1 MILKPSAQRVQ
12 DKLTELGFACQVIE
26 LAESTR
32 SAAEAAEAV
41 GCEVGQIAKSL
52 IFQGRES
59 GKAILIIASGANRV
73 NEKRMKNV
81 IGEKLKRPDA
91 DFVRAQTGFAIGGVP
106 PLGHDQA
113 LTTYIDE
120 DLLNYDQIWAAAGH
134 PNALFS
140 LTGDELVRDVN
151 LAVDAGQ
158 VMALLGANGAGKT
171 TLMRI
176 VAGLSR
182 PDQGEVTLGG
192 VALSQAGHELRRYIG
207 MVSHQPLLYDN
218 LTAWENLDFFARMYD
233 MVEPEERIE
242 SLLRRVDL
250 WSWRRDPVRTYS
262 RGMVQRLSIARSIL
276 HDPPVL
282 LLDEPDTGLDQANL
296 QVLHELIR
304 MLAETERAILL
315 TTHHIE
321 RARAWAD
328 CAVQLQDGKIVSDE

>member
-140 LTGDELVRDVN
+140 LTGDELVRMT
-151 LAVDAGQ
+151 AGQ
-158 VMALLGANGAGKT
+158 VANIK
-171 TLMRI
+171 
-176 VAGLSR
+176 
-182 PDQGEVTLGG
+182 
-192 VALSQAGHELRRYIG
+192 
-207 MVSHQPLLYDN
+207 
-218 LTAWENLDFFARMYD
+218 
-233 MVEPEERIE
+233 
-242 SLLRRVDL
+242 
-250 WSWRRDPVRTYS
+250 
-262 RGMVQRLSIARSIL
+262 
-276 HDPPVL
+276 
-282 LLDEPDTGLDQANL
+282 
-296 QVLHELIR
+296 
-304 MLAETERAILL
+304 
-315 TTHHIE
+315 
-321 RARAWAD
+321 
-328 CAVQLQDGKIVSDE
+328 

>member
-41 GCEVGQIAKSL
+41 GCVVGQIAKSL

-140 LTGDELVRDVN
+140 LTGDELVRMT
-151 LAVDAGQ
+151 AGQ
-158 VMALLGANGAGKT
+158 VANIK
-171 TLMRI
+171 
-176 VAGLSR
+176 
-182 PDQGEVTLGG
+182 
-192 VALSQAGHELRRYIG
+192 
-207 MVSHQPLLYDN
+207 
-218 LTAWENLDFFARMYD
+218 
-233 MVEPEERIE
+233 
-242 SLLRRVDL
+242 
-250 WSWRRDPVRTYS
+250 
-262 RGMVQRLSIARSIL
+262 
-276 HDPPVL
+276 
-282 LLDEPDTGLDQANL
+282 
-296 QVLHELIR
+296 
-304 MLAETERAILL
+304 
-315 TTHHIE
+315 
-321 RARAWAD
+321 
-328 CAVQLQDGKIVSDE
+328 